1 MAEGSVAGSRVGRRV
16 VDFSFVTT
24 AVERP
29 ILSGRFSAI
38 QRVKCPYL
46 GKILDA
52 AELILHASSG
62 T

>member
-1 MAEGSVAGSRVGRRV
+1 MGCTRTVELVGALSTFGV
-16 VDFSFVTT
+16 VPT

-38 QRVKCPYL
+38 QRVKRPYL
-46 GKILDA
+46 GNIWDTPEEGFA
-52 AELILHASSG
+52 ATSG

>member
-29 ILSGRFSAI
+29 ILSGRISAF
-38 QRVKCPYL
+38 QRVKWPYL
-46 GKILDA
+46 GKILDTSEVGFA
-52 AELILHASSG
+52 VPSG